1 MKVYR
6 QVKMNV
12 EHFEIGDSI
21 SIKLKGMGKFE
32 ATVQKVYEDGSA
44 LFIFDDCVDDRP
56 MNENGKNDGG
66 FDFSDLRK
74 WMNTTLL
81 SAFPK
86 KIRSRMMD
94 VRVTDKE
101 DEMLLR
107 VPTRSEMFGQDEN
120 SKYYEEDNGERLV
133 LMENRCNRVC
143 MSPAD
148 EYCWYW
154 LWNRRV
160 CNPTFFAS
168 VSSYGNAFS
177 NGASGSYGVRPA
189 FRIRNL

>member
-6 QVKMNV
+6 QVKMSV

-21 SIKLKGMGKFE
+21 NIKLKGIGKFE

-94 VRVTDKE
+94 VRVTNKE

-120 SKYYEEDNGERLV
+120 SRYYEEDNGERLV

-160 CNPTFFAS
+160 CNTTGFAFVYS
-168 VSSYGNAFS
+168 NGGANA
-177 NGASGSYGVRPA
+177 NGASFSYGVRPA